1 MDSVALPSAEDAE
14 IYIPTLTGSEPSSA
28 HDNQAVQLSTIC
40 YSPAIGPPLV
50 TARAAS
56 RVVADSFKRAPIVHY
71 QTTFCTQVQFA
82 HTTAFQYP
90 PTPPVEAAEADKA
103 QPVEALTIQHA
114 GGESSENHLD
124 KANAFPSL
132 PTPPD
137 MESISTVA
145 EHAAAVPPNSSMAIA
160 MAPSPGGKHQ
170 SVIAANWH
178 QHQQQQQQ
186 QQQQTNIACFMPQ
199 QPAPMLPF
207 PPHNGLSRRAGPQQQ
222 PMQSLYYQTVDR
234 GCCVKRPSP
243 PALLKDS
250 ELARHVE
257 RASLCSNLYVDVQY
271 SIICLQRSS
280 MPNAAKGCIN
290 CR

>member
-28 HDNQAVQLSTIC
+28 QDSQAVQLSTIC

-50 TARAAS
+50 TARAS
-56 RVVADSFKRAPIVHY
+56 RVVADSFKRAPILHY

-82 HTTAFQYP
+82 HTTAFHYP

-103 QPVEALTIQHA
+103 HSVEALTIQHA
-114 GGESSENHLD
+114 GGDSSENHLD

-137 MESISTVA
+137 IESISTVA
-145 EHAAAVPPNSSMAIA
+145 EHAAAVPPSSSMAIA
-160 MAPSPGGKHQ
+160 MAPSPDKHQ
-170 SVIAANWH
+170 SVIAANW
-178 QHQQQQQQ
+178 QQQQQ

-207 PPHNGLSRRAGPQQQ
+207 PHNGLSRRAGPPQA
-222 PMQSLYYQTVDR
+222 MQSLYYQTMDKSR
-234 GCCVKRPSP
+234 CVKRPSP
-243 PALLKDS
+243 PALLRDS
-250 ELARHVE
+250 ELACHVE
-257 RASLCSNLYVDVQY
+257 PALLCSNLYVIY
-271 SIICLQRSS
+271 
-280 MPNAAKGCIN
+280 CIV
-290 CR
+290 